1 MADPTLGDQLL
12 PAGVGGMIGMFVREL
27 FQMVRSRRG
36 EQAAARQTEAVARQT
51 EVATDLSLAVGW
63 KEYADRTEARIAKL
77 ESDRD
82 VYIADRAAWLARERQ
97 LEAELSAARARI
109 AQLEARVAELERASA
124 EPRSGA

>member
-1 MADPTLGDQLL
+1 MADPTLSDQLIPTGL
-12 PAGVGGMIGMFVREL
+12 GAMAGMFLREL
-27 FQMVRSRRG
+27 FQAVRSRRG
-36 EQAAARQTEAVARQT
+36 EQAAARQTEVN
-51 EVATDLSLAVGW
+51 TDLSLAAGW